1 MSTAWNID
9 GDVERKFNIPF
20 GAMRKAYFGYKAAI
34 HLLSKLTL
42 NGVTY
47 DFDKQAKEGLVVCGY
62 QYDPLTFFLPDN
74 REPMTAEQGASMT
87 INSYLDMIATTDYAE
102 IIAWD
107 YFVKWLADRMGILE
121 SPDIDID
128 TTAPVQYS
136 LQTISSPQCSVTG
149 SCPLNEFMG
158 IQTFKEFFAIL
169 HDNMSASDDPL
180 SNWMTEDGA
189 VAFNFSITAAV
200 LEGQSL
206 SYVLIVGR
214 K

>member
-1 MSTAWNID
+1 MSTAWNIN

-20 GAMRKAYFGYKAAI
+20 AAMRKAYFGYKATL

-42 NGVTY
+42 NGITY

-62 QYDPLTFFLPDN
+62 SYDPITFFLPDN
-74 REPMTAEQGASMT
+74 REPMTAEQGVSMT
-87 INSYLDMIATTDYAE
+87 INSYFEMIATTDYAE

-107 YFVKWLADRMGILE
+107 YFVKWLADKMGMLE
-121 SPDIDID
+121 SPDLTID
-128 TTAPVQYS
+128 TTAPVHY
-136 LQTISSPQCSVTG
+136 TIQSTLSPQCSVTG

-169 HDNMSASDDPL
+169 RTNMNISDDPL

-189 VAFNFSITAAV
+189 VAFNFSISADI
-200 LEGQSL
+200 LDGESL
-206 SYVLIVGR
+206 SYDLIVGR